1 MASTAQAG
9 TPRHKRKR
17 KQHEN
22 KMLTQ
27 RITTAKNNPFYVV
40 MLKAAKAKIKTECD
54 RKLEAV
60 IQQNTA
66 RLHDWKAWHIE
77 SKRLKAIIVRLTHK
91 LAFADRRL
99 KDKDKKIML
108 MEEIVKRLEKSS
120 LRSRNGSRRRGL

>member
-1 MASTAQAG
+1 MASTAQVG
-9 TPRHKRKR
+9 TPRHKRKM
-17 KQHEN
+17 KQQEN
-22 KMLTQ
+22 KRLAQ
-27 RITTAKNNPFYVV
+27 RIKTAKNKPFYVV

-54 RKLEAV
+54 RKLEVV

-77 SKRLKAIIVRLTHK
+77 SKRLKAINDRLTHK

-108 MEEIVKRLEKSS
+108 MEEIIKRLETSRM
-120 LRSRNGSRRRGL
+120 RSRDRSRRRGL